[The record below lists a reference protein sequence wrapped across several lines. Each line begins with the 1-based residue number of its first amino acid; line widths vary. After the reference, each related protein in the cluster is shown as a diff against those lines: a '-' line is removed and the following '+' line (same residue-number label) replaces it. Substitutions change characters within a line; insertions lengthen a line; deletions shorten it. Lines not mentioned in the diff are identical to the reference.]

1 MFQGRRFSLARAM
14 QLYVNSLKHRMQI
27 ACDLGIPK
35 ANDAISF
42 LFQPKLSFLIPRCGF
57 IFIMM
62 SAVQFDDQAGGLA
75 EKVHHV
81 GADRRLPPEM
91 CALYR
96 EFFQSTPQ
104 CALVR
109 SGSGPQSFGGR
120 TTDRCGDHNH
130 LARG

>member
-1 MFQGRRFSLARAM
+1 M
-14 QLYVNSLKHRMQI
+14 QLYVNSLKHCIQI
-27 ACDLGIPK
+27 ACDFRIPESD
-35 ANDAISF
+35 DAISF
-42 LFQPKLSFLIPRCGF
+42 LLQPKLSFLIARGGF

-62 SAVQFDDQAGGLA
+62 SAVEFDDQAGGRA

-104 CALVR
+104 GALVR
-109 SGSGPQSFGGR
+109 GGSGPKSFGGR
-120 TTDRCGDHNH
+120 TPDRC
-130 LARG
+130 